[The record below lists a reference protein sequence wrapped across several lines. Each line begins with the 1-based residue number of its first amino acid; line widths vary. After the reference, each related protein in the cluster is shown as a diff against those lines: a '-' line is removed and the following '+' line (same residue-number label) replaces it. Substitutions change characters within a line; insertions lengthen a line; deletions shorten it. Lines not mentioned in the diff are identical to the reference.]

1 MHTKVTNFFSV
12 VMIVLGLA
20 MLVSTIAR
28 GGGPLSFGVILG
40 FLFTAAGAGR
50 IYVQRK
56 IDP

>member
-1 MHTKVTNFFSV
+1 MHSKVTNFFSV

-40 FLFTAAGAGR
+40 ILFTAAGAGR